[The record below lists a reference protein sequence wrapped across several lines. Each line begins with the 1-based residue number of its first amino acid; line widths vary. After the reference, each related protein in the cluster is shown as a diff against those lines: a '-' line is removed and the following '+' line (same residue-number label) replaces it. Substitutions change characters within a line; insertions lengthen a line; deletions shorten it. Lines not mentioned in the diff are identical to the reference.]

1 MLFDWDGCTACVESK
16 RFTDQTCVKIGSRTQ
31 LSYDGKVH
39 LVEILALENSEDH
52 VFGRDQIWSRGTRV
66 KAIAATKEAREMC
79 RRGKHGG
86 YLEIA
91 NDSDSEEEEDVNLF
105 AKKTK
110 TKAVRQSRQPRVVLS
125 RLPSEDTAIPS
136 KSRGRKAKAPK
147 NDGRPFQILY
157 QGEGASFD
165 DSASPNRQPCFYED
179 LTPDQVDVLE
189 HQVNNFSQQKASC
202 GTMTDSVVVLK
213 DDKDI
218 KEAYKRATSG
228 NLSRSKID
236 VWSNRPSLELP
247 QCTLDT
253 IVRHQA
259 ETNRKLGRVLE
270 LLESQPLQEISGLSD
285 YLRQLT
291 TPLRTTPE
299 VTVITESRQPLSAI
313 RLFDKENCIG
323 TPRPNELFAE
333 RLD

>member
-1 MLFDWDGCTACVESK
+1 MK
-16 RFTDQTCVKIGSRTQ
+16 
-31 LSYDGKVH
+31 
-39 LVEILALENSEDH
+39 
-52 VFGRDQIWSRGTRV
+52 
-66 KAIAATKEAREMC
+66 
-79 RRGKHGG
+79 
-86 YLEIA
+86 
-91 NDSDSEEEEDVNLF
+91 
-105 AKKTK
+105 
-110 TKAVRQSRQPRVVLS
+110 VLS

-136 KSRGRKAKAPK
+136 KTKGRKAEAPK

-157 QGEGASFD
+157 QGEGASSD

-213 DDKDI
+213 DDM

-236 VWSNRPSLELP
+236 VWSNWPSLELP

-291 TPLRTTPE
+291 TPLRRTPE

-313 RLFDKENCIG
+313 RLFDKENCVG

-333 RLD
+333 RLDEEDGVQEPASENSPRENSRQIVRIEDPQAQPISIVPVDRPIDSC

>member
-1 MLFDWDGCTACVESK
+1 
-16 RFTDQTCVKIGSRTQ
+16 
-31 LSYDGKVH
+31 
-39 LVEILALENSEDH
+39 
-52 VFGRDQIWSRGTRV
+52 
-66 KAIAATKEAREMC
+66 
-79 RRGKHGG
+79 
-86 YLEIA
+86 
-91 NDSDSEEEEDVNLF
+91 
-105 AKKTK
+105 
-110 TKAVRQSRQPRVVLS
+110 
-125 RLPSEDTAIPS
+125 
-136 KSRGRKAKAPK
+136 
-147 NDGRPFQILY
+147 
-157 QGEGASFD
+157 
-165 DSASPNRQPCFYED
+165 
-179 LTPDQVDVLE
+179 
-189 HQVNNFSQQKASC
+189 
-202 GTMTDSVVVLK
+202 MTDSVVVLK

-259 ETNRKLGRVLE
+259 ETNRKLGKVLE

-313 RLFDKENCIG
+313 RLFDKENCVG

-333 RLD
+333 RLDEEDGVQEPLKTLRGKIQDRLCELKTHRPSPFRLFQWTDPSTAVDMLRPMTSVSSTA